1 MRKHK
6 GIMMKVL
13 NPFFTS
19 PIIPD
24 EYFCDREAESG
35 RLVKLLLN
43 GNNVVLISPRRM
55 GKTGLIRHIYASE
68 EIARRYN
75 TFFVDIL
82 HTTSL
87 RELAFAISKEVF
99 NALKPQGKKILD
111 EFLTIFKSLNLS
123 LEYNPASGMPEFSL
137 HLGDILRPEATME
150 EIFRYLEK
158 SSKPCILA
166 IDEFQQ
172 VREYA
177 DDTNVEALLR
187 SLVQK
192 TTNCRFIYSGS
203 SSRIMS
209 DMFTSSK
216 RPFYNSADIMSL
228 ERIDRDV
235 YASFAIRK
243 FSEFGRKI
251 EPEEVYRVYDM
262 FDGYTYYLQRVMNE
276 VFSNVAEDGLAGGEI
291 IDGSIDTIL
300 QANSTSYREL
310 LSTLKDKQK
319 QVLVAIAKEGS
330 ANGVTSDEFIRKH
343 SLPTASSIQNALR
356 KLTECEIVHRDGN
369 AYTVYDKFLS
379 LWLKETY

>member
-1 MRKHK
+1 
-6 GIMMKVL
+6 MKVL

-24 EYFCDREAESG
+24 EYFCDREAESK
-35 RLVKLLLN
+35 RLVKLLIN

-55 GKTGLIRHIYASE
+55 GKTGLVRHIYASE
-68 EIARRYN
+68 EIAGRYN

-99 NALKPQGKKILD
+99 NTLKPQGKKILD
-111 EFLTIFKSLNLS
+111 EFLAIFKSLNLS
-123 LEYNPASGMPEFSL
+123 LEYNPESGLPEFSI
-137 HLGDILRPEATME
+137 HLGDIVRPEATIE

-158 SSKPCILA
+158 SPGPCILA

-172 VREYA
+172 VRNYA

-187 SLVQK
+187 SQVQK

-235 YASFAIRK
+235 YVSFAAGK
-243 FSEFGRKI
+243 FSEFGRRI
-251 EPEEVYRVYDM
+251 EPAEVYRIYDM

-276 VFSNVAEDGLAGGEI
+276 VFSNVAESGLAGREI
-291 IDGSIDTIL
+291 IDNSIDSIIR
-300 QANSTSYREL
+300 AYSISYREQ

-319 QVLVAIAKEGS
+319 QVLVAIAKEDQAS
-330 ANGVTSDEFIRKH
+330 GVTSENFIRKY

-356 KLTECEIVHRDGN
+356 KLTEREIVHRDGDS
-369 AYTVYDKFLS
+369 YTVYDKFLA

>member
-1 MRKHK
+1 MRKLK
-6 GIMMKVL
+6 DIMVKIL

-24 EYFCDREAESG
+24 EYFCDREAESK
-35 RLVKLLLN
+35 RLVKLLVN

-68 EIARRYN
+68 EIAGRYN

-87 RELAFAISKEVF
+87 RELAFAMSKEVF
-99 NALKPQGKKILD
+99 NTLKPQGKKILD
-111 EFLTIFKSLNLS
+111 EFLTMFRSLNLS
-123 LEYNPASGMPEFSL
+123 LDYNPASGLPEFSL
-137 HLGDILRPEATME
+137 HLGDIVRPEATLE
-150 EIFRYLEK
+150 EIFQYLEK
-158 SSKPCILA
+158 SSRPCILA

-172 VREYA
+172 VREYS

-187 SLVQK
+187 SLIQK

-235 YASFAIRK
+235 YTSFAVSK
-243 FSEFGRKI
+243 FSEFGRRI

-276 VFSNVAEDGLAGGEI
+276 VFSNVAEGGLAEREI
-291 IDGSIDTIL
+291 IDSSIDLIL
-300 QANSTSYREL
+300 QSNSISYREL

-330 ANGVTSDEFIRKH
+330 ASEVTSGNFIWKY

-356 KLTECEIVHRDGN
+356 KLTECEIVHRNNGT
-369 AYTVYDKFLS
+369 YTVYDKFLA